1 MFKGVW
7 RHLDF
12 DTLLEKTASLAR
24 SEPGRRAV
32 LSITP
37 STDVSE
43 ITEETLITF
52 EFVRLLTER
61 SFPLEAFPDISS
73 VIKKA
78 KVEGAVFSI
87 PEILSV
93 YTVCCQ
99 SKIVKKFLND
109 IRERF
114 PRLSAFSGSL
124 SSFLELRELIDTS
137 IDESGEILDTASSN
151 LRMIREKKRQIA
163 DSIKKRLESLVR
175 RNEDICPDQIITIR
189 NGRYVVLAKNSYKKR
204 FSGIVHD
211 RSISGQTVYV
221 EPAFVVDDNNRLREL
236 AAEEEKEIKRI
247 LAYISKKIRENRF
260 RISAAFSTLVE
271 LDRRYAT
278 AEMSRRLKGTLPE
291 ISDRIE
297 LKDARHPLLVL
308 SQKEVIPVDVKVEK
322 GLVITGPNTGG
333 KTVILKTLGLSVLM
347 FQSGFLIPAA
357 EGSKIRIFKKVRA
370 DIGDEQSIEQ
380 SLSTFSAHVKNISE
394 ILSEADKDTLVLL
407 DELGAGTDPVEGSSL
422 GVAILEYLKEKGA
435 VSIITTHFTP
445 IKLYAYKDDYYE
457 VASVLFDEKSLKP
470 LYRLAYGVI
479 GRSYAFIIAKRYGMP
494 DAVIEKAQKLLSS
507 EDRIAS
513 EIVAALESEYRAL
526 QNEREEVAKLKE
538 ELERER
544 EKLEKEKELLK
555 ERGVENLQA
564 YIREFREKS
573 EKLLSEIQD
582 ERLRKKV
589 RALIQEAKKKVEAA
603 EEKEIKRAAAEIKP
617 GMIVKI
623 KKTGRKGTV
632 ITVDTERGIAK
643 VAIGALKIDMKLN
656 QLEPVIETVAEKKKI
671 RIDAK
676 VPQNFFPEIKLLG
689 MRGDEAL
696 DAVEKFLDDARL
708 AGFHR
713 VKIVHGHGTG
723 ILKRLVRTYL
733 KDSPYVKSFRG
744 GRIEEG
750 GDGVTIVELK

>member
-24 SEPGRRAV
+24 SESGRKAV

-52 EFVRLLTER
+52 EFVRLLTEK

-73 VIKKA
+73 IIKKA
-78 KVEGAVFSI
+78 KVEGVIFSI

-93 YTVCCQ
+93 HAVCSQ
-99 SKIVKKFLND
+99 SKIVKKFLNN

-114 PRLSAFSGSL
+114 PRLSAFSSSL
-124 SSFLELRELIDTS
+124 SSFLELRELIESS
-137 IDESGEILDTASSN
+137 IDENGEILDTASSN
-151 LRMIREKKRQIA
+151 LKMIREKKRQIA

-211 RSISGQTVYV
+211 RSISGHTVYV

-236 AAEEEKEIKRI
+236 ATEEEKEIKRI
-247 LAYISKKIRENRF
+247 LTYISKKIRENRF

-271 LDRRYAT
+271 LDRRYAV

-297 LKDARHPLLVL
+297 LKDARHPLLAL
-308 SQKEVIPVDVKVEK
+308 LQKEVIPVDVKVEK

-333 KTVILKTLGLSVLM
+333 KTVILKTLGLSTLM

-394 ILSEADKDTLVLL
+394 LLNEADKDTLVLL
-407 DELGAGTDPVEGSSL
+407 DELGAGTDPIEGSSL

-435 VSIITTHFTP
+435 ILIITTHFTP

-479 GRSYAFIIAKRYGMP
+479 GRSYAFVIAKRYGMP
-494 DAVIEKAQKLLSS
+494 DVVIEKAQKLLSS

-526 QNEREEVAKLKE
+526 QSEREQVAKLKE

-555 ERGVENLQA
+555 EKGVENLQA

-573 EKLLSEIQD
+573 EKLLAEIQD

-603 EEKEIKRAAAEIKP
+603 EEKEIKKAAAEIKP
-617 GMIVKI
+617 GMIVKV

-632 ITVDTERGIAK
+632 ITVDTERGTAK

-656 QLEPVIETVAEKKKI
+656 QLEPVIETVIDERKI
-671 RIDAK
+671 RIDTK
-676 VPQNFFPEIKLLG
+676 MPQNFFPEIKLLG

-696 DAVEKFLDDARL
+696 DAVEKFLDDARI

-733 KDSPYVKSFRG
+733 KDSPYVKSFRAG
-744 GRIEEG
+744 KIEEG
-750 GDGVTIVELK
+750 GDGITIVELK

>member
-24 SEPGRRAV
+24 SEPGKSSV
-32 LSITP
+32 LSIEP
-37 STDVSE
+37 STELSE
-43 ITEETLITF
+43 ITEETLLTF
-52 EFVRLLTER
+52 EFVKLLTEKN
-61 SFPLEAFPDISS
+61 FPLESFPDISS
-73 VIKKA
+73 VVKKA
-78 KVEGAVFSI
+78 KVDGVVFSI
-87 PEILSV
+87 QEILSV
-93 YTVCCQ
+93 YAVCRQ
-99 SKIVKKFLND
+99 SKTVKKFLND
-109 IRERF
+109 LKDRF

-124 SSFLELRELIDTS
+124 SSFLELRELITAS
-137 IDESGEILDTASSN
+137 IDENGEIVDTASSN
-151 LRMIREKKRQIA
+151 LKMIREKKRQIA
-163 DSIKKRLESLVR
+163 NGIKKRLESLVK
-175 RNEDICPDQIITIR
+175 RNEDICPDQIITVR

-221 EPAFVVDDNNRLREL
+221 EPAFIVEDNNRLREL
-236 AAEEEKEIKRI
+236 LAEEEKEIKRI
-247 LAYISKKIRENRF
+247 VAFISKKIRENRF
-260 RISAAFSTLVE
+260 RISSAFSTLVE
-271 LDRRYAT
+271 LDKKYAI

-291 ISDRIE
+291 VSDRID

-308 SQKEVIPVDVKVEK
+308 SGKEVVPVDIKLKK

-347 FQSGFLIPAA
+347 FQSGFLVPAA
-357 EGSKIRIFKKVRA
+357 EGSKIRVFKKVKA

-394 ILSEADKDTLVLL
+394 ILSSADRETLVLL

-422 GVAILEYLKEKGA
+422 GVAILEYLKTKGV
-435 VSIITTHFTP
+435 VSAITTHFTP

-479 GRSYAFIIAKRYGMP
+479 GRSYAFVIAKRYGMP
-494 DAVIEKAQKLLSS
+494 DAVVEKAQKLISS

-513 EIVAALESEYRAL
+513 EIVAALESEYKAL
-526 QNEREEVAKLKE
+526 QTEREQVARLKA

-544 EKLEKEKELLK
+544 KRIEEEKEILK
-555 ERGVENLQA
+555 EKGVENLKV
-564 YIREFREKS
+564 YIREFKEKS
-573 EKLLSEIQD
+573 DRLLSEIQD

-589 RALIQEAKKKVEAA
+589 RALIQEARKRVETV
-603 EEKEIKRAAAEIKP
+603 EEKEIKKALSEIKP
-617 GMIVKI
+617 GMTVKV
-623 KKTGRKGTV
+623 KRTGRKGTV
-632 ITVDTERGIAK
+632 IAVDNEKGIAK
-643 VAIGALKIDMKLN
+643 VAIGGLKIDMKLN
-656 QLEPVIETVAEKKKI
+656 QLEPVIETIVKEKNI

-676 VPQNFFPEIKLLG
+676 MPQNFFPEIKLLG

-696 DAVEKFLDDARL
+696 DAVEKFLDNARL
-708 AGFHR
+708 AGFNR

-733 KDSPYVKSFRG
+733 KDSPYVKSFRSG
-744 GRIEEG
+744 KIEEG

>member
-24 SEPGRRAV
+24 SELGRRAV

-643 VAIGALKIDMKLN
+643 VAIGALKIDMKLI
-656 QLEPVIETVAEKKKI
+656 QLEPVIETVAEEKKI